1 VGRTGWIAIV
11 ALALA
16 GCAPR
21 GAVPLEDRL
30 AADAQFLVV
39 VENRSEH
46 VLRLSALNGNEESW
60 IGNVGSTQTRTIP
73 VPQGLPGGSAIMRI
87 RVFAPGGGGVFETP
101 VLTPKHGSQLWL
113 EVPRDVAMTAWELR

>member
-16 GCAPR
+16 GCAR

-30 AADAQFLVV
+30 AADAQLVIV

-46 VLRLSALNGNEESW
+46 VLRLFALNGNDESW
-60 IGNVGSTQTRTIP
+60 IGNVGSTQTRTIA

-87 RVFAPGGGGVFETP
+87 RVFAPGDGGVFETP
-101 VLTPKHGSQLWL
+101 ALTPKHGSRLWL
-113 EVPRDVAMTAWELR
+113 QVPRDVAMTAWELR